1 MFVLSFKNSAIDPTR
16 DSFVKYYTALVE
28 IKDFNA
34 LFEKKSF
41 FDQPVKNKQE
51 VYEKPLEMSRK
62 NYHTK
67 GDSLDYLHHQNYY
80 KLIVIDLLR
89 EINTIIPQT
98 INLKGKLE

>member
-1 MFVLSFKNSAIDPTR
+1 
-16 DSFVKYYTALVE
+16 
-28 IKDFNA
+28 
-34 LFEKKSF
+34 
-41 FDQPVKNKQE
+41 
-51 VYEKPLEMSRK
+51 MSRK

-89 EINTIIPQT
+89 ETNTIIPQT